1 MALKFDYTH
10 LLYSNKI
17 QTGIKPEELENSR
30 ARCEDAHRKILEDRK
45 NNVLGFYEL
54 PDFDTSKI
62 RAFVDEVREEFDTMV
77 VLGIGGSALGNRALY
92 TALKTEKGLDRKLF
106 IADNVDP
113 YMMKDILDQVE
124 LPRTLFNVITK
135 SGTTAETMSTYL
147 IVLNM
152 LRDVFGPKYK
162 KHVVVTTDAEK
173 GFLRQLIKK
182 EGYRDFEV
190 PGNVGGRFSVLTDVG
205 LVSSAFVGIDIDKLL
220 AGAKAMR
227 TRCENDDVLKNP
239 GYLNALL
246 HVLYMEKGMNI
257 SVMMP
262 YSNPLYDMADWYRQL
277 WAESLGKMNDLNGNK
292 VFTGQT
298 PVKALGTTDQH
309 SQVQLYV
316 EGPNDKVT
324 TFLGLEKFTWDYEI
338 PGIYPERDEVNYLGG
353 QSLSHLL
360 NVERQ
365 ATEIA
370 LTDAGRPNCTIL
382 FPTLDEY
389 HLGEF
394 IFMYE
399 VQTVFAG
406 KLLNIDPLDQ
416 PGVEAGKIATY
427 AMMGKKGF
435 EQRRAD
441 IEAFMKSKAEKG
453 KIL

>member
-10 LLYSNKI
+10 LLYSDSI
-17 QTGIKPEELENSR
+17 PSGIKPQEIEKNR
-30 ARCEDAHRKILEDRK
+30 ARCEEAHRKIINDRE
-45 NNVLGFYEL
+45 NDILGFYEL

-62 RAFVDEVREEFDTMV
+62 HAFVNEVLDEFDCMV

-92 TALKTEKGLDRKLF
+92 SALKTEKGLDRKLF

-113 YMMKDILDQVE
+113 YMMKEILDQVE

-147 IVLNM
+147 IVLNI
-152 LRDVFGPKYK
+152 LRDVFGPDYK

-182 EGYRDFEV
+182 DGYRDFVV

-205 LVSSAFVGIDIDKLL
+205 LVSSAFAGIDIDKLL
-220 AGAKAMR
+220 EGAKAMR
-227 TRCENDDVLKNP
+227 KRCENEDVMKNP
-239 GYLNALL
+239 AYLNALL

-277 WAESLGKMNDLNGNK
+277 WAESLGKRYNVDGEEIF
-292 VFTGQT
+292 VGQT

-353 QSLSHLL
+353 QSLSRLL

-382 FPTLDEY
+382 FPTLDEH

-394 IFMYE
+394 IFLYE

-435 EQRRAD
+435 DTRRKEIEQ
-441 IEAFMKSKAEKG
+441 FMQSKAEKG
-453 KIL
+453 KVL